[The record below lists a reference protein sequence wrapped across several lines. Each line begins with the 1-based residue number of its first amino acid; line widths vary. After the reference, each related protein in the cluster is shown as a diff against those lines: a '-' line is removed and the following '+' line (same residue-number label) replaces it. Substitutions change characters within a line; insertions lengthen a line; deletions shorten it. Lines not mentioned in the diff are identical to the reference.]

1 MRGSYMAPMS
11 SAEILREVGYSVEP
25 VALEAIGAHIWHSLQ
40 PSAIA
45 PDIIERIK
53 RTPLRDIFPVS
64 GMTPL
69 GEQIVR
75 AKSVVFYPQSE
86 LQWHIPNTS
95 DTGDFIAIAAERL
108 VINVP
113 NAATDLARLT
123 LLPRVKLLDLNGA
136 DGGPGQPGWTS
147 PHDDGSDG
155 GAGQPG
161 ETGRPGGTYVYPAV
175 FIFFQTIVINTAVSA
190 ELPVLRIDGSGVV
203 GGNGGKGGLG
213 GAGGRGGR
221 GVPGDRSCFLFV
233 CVCSH
238 TSGNG
243 GNGGQGGPGG
253 RGGDAGTGGN
263 GASLLFVGPQNQFA
277 SLEKFEPSLKP
288 AIAGTPGQPGAPGVG
303 GDPGGAGSK
312 PWECLQGGL
321 NGVAGPGP
329 DFPDFGPGANRD
341 DGVPGDVFAI
351 ARDNADL
358 F

>member
-1 MRGSYMAPMS
+1 MVRMS
-11 SAEILREVGYSVEP
+11 SSGILKEAGFLVEP
-25 VALEAIGAHIWHSLQ
+25 ATLVAKGEQVWHSLQ
-40 PSAIA
+40 PSAVA
-45 PDIIERIK
+45 PDIIDRIK
-53 RTPLRDIFPVS
+53 RTRIRDIFPVS
-64 GMTPL
+64 GTTPF
-69 GEQIVR
+69 GEQILR
-75 AKSVVFYPQSE
+75 AKSVVFHPSSE

-95 DTGDFIAIAAERL
+95 DTGDFVAIAAERL

-123 LLPRVKLLDLNGA
+123 LLPQVRRADLNGA
-136 DGGPGQPGWTS
+136 DGRPGQPGWTS

-161 ETGRPGGTYVYPAV
+161 ESGRPGGTYVYPAV
-175 FIFFQTIVINTAVSA
+175 FIFFQTITINTAVSA
-190 ELPVLRIDGSGVV
+190 ELPVLRIDGSGVL
-203 GGNGGKGGLG
+203 GGNGGRGGQG

-221 GVPGDRSCFLFV
+221 GVPGERDCFLFV

-253 RGGDAGTGGN
+253 RGGDAGAGGN
-263 GASLLFVGPQNQFA
+263 GATLLFVGPQNQFA
-277 SLEKFEPSLKP
+277 SLEKFEPFLKP
-288 AIAGTPGQPGAPGVG
+288 AIAGTPGQPGSPGVG
-303 GDPGGAGSK
+303 GGPGGAGSK
-312 PWECLQGGL
+312 PWECVQGGL

-329 DFPDFGPGANRD
+329 DFPDFGPGSKRS

-351 ARDNADL
+351 VRDNGDL